1 MAALRASWLVLA
13 LCAATARAAGPDFDP
28 SAPIHLEAR
37 TSDVDYKNNT
47 LAFHSVRIT
56 QGVFAIEADNATATG
71 LDFKASHWIFTGNVK
86 ITTPDG
92 FLTSDE
98 ARIEFVADAVANA
111 QISGAPAQF
120 EEKRDNR
127 TARGHAQHIDYDVAA
142 ATVKL
147 HDDAQLTDGEQQL
160 AGQTIVYDM
169 IHQRLSAGTT
179 AGDANGQ
186 PVTFDFTPK
195 KPAPKPKP

>member
-1 MAALRASWLVLA
+1 M
-13 LCAATARAAGPDFDP
+13 CAAAARAAGPDFDP
-28 SAPIHLEAR
+28 SAPIHLDAHS
-37 TSDVDYKNNT
+37 TDVDYKNNT

-71 LDFKASHWIFTGNVK
+71 LDFKASHWVFTGNVR

-92 FLTSDE
+92 FMTSDE
-98 ARIEFVADAVANA
+98 ARIEFVSDAVANA
-111 QISGAPAQF
+111 QITGAPAAF

-127 TARGHAQHIDYDVAA
+127 IARGHAQHIDYDVAG

-147 HDDAQLTDGEQQL
+147 RDDAQLTDGEQQL

-169 IHQRLSAGTT
+169 RQQRLRAEV
-179 AGDANGQ
+179 DASDPNGK
-186 PVTFDFTPK
+186 PVTFTFTPK
-195 KPAPKPKP
+195 KPEPKPKP